1 MANILV
7 IDDDDSIRFSLK
19 MALEDANHQVDA
31 SPDGAAGLALFVAT
45 APDLVITDIFMPEKE
60 GLETIDAIK
69 RIRPETKIIA
79 ISGGGHMD
87 PNDYLNIAKRIG
99 ADCTLTKPFN
109 IQVLVDAVNALLTV

>member
-19 MALEDANHQVDA
+19 MALEDANHQVDT
-31 SPDGAAGLALFVAT
+31 SPDGEAGMALFAAT

-60 GLETIDAIK
+60 GLETIDEIK

-87 PNDYLNIAKRIG
+87 PNDYLNIARRIG
-99 ADCTLTKPFN
+99 ADCTLTKPFD
-109 IQVLVDAVNALLTV
+109 IQVLVDAVNELLTV